1 MDTKRI
7 GETEIINLIKKVYKN
22 KKTIELHPPYV
33 GKNEITEIVKTINK
47 KSISTY
53 GKATTFF
60 ENKISKLTKSK
71 YVIALNSGTS
81 ALQLSILASGV
92 RHNEEVLVPSLNFIA
107 SVNAIIYNNAIPH
120 FIESD
125 INLGIDTVKLD
136 KYLSS
141 IAILKDQK
149 CYNKFTKRFIRA
161 IVPTHVLGHVSNMT
175 DLVKICKKYKLIL
188 IEDASEA
195 LGSFYKKKHAGSFGV
210 AGVLSFNGNK
220 IITTGAGGAVIT
232 NSKKIADKVRFLSTT
247 AKSFIN
253 NNQVHNEV
261 GYNFKMPSLNAAV
274 GIAQLNKFKN
284 IEKKEIINK
293 KYEEVFNSFKNVE
306 IIKSPKNCKSNYWL
320 NALWVKDLDI
330 NKLLLISKKKMC
342 KFEKFGHQ

>member
-1 MDTKRI
+1 METKRI

-161 IVPTHVLGHVSNMT
+161 I
-175 DLVKICKKYKLIL
+175 
-188 IEDASEA
+188 
-195 LGSFYKKKHAGSFGV
+195 F
-210 AGVLSFNGNK
+210 
-220 IITTGAGGAVIT
+220 
-232 NSKKIADKVRFLSTT
+232 
-247 AKSFIN
+247 
-253 NNQVHNEV
+253 
-261 GYNFKMPSLNAAV
+261 
-274 GIAQLNKFKN
+274 QLMF
-284 IEKKEIINK
+284 
-293 KYEEVFNSFKNVE
+293 
-306 IIKSPKNCKSNYWL
+306 
-320 NALWVKDLDI
+320 
-330 NKLLLISKKKMC
+330 
-342 KFEKFGHQ
+342 